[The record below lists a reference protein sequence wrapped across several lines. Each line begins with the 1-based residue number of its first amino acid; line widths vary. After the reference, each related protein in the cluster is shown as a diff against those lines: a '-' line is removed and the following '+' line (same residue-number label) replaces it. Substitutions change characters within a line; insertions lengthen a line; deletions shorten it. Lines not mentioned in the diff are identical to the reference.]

1 MSVTTK
7 ISDELL
13 KRLNEATI
21 AEPQQEIP
29 IIVTITSRTDLA
41 VLEEKGLNIQRTFQ
55 NSSDIAGPLT
65 VAEVNPVA
73 ELDSVV
79 AIDYAGN
86 ATFRGGSSLR

>member
-1 MSVTTK
+1 MTTK

-13 KRLNEATI
+13 KRLDEATI

-29 IIVTITSRTDLA
+29 VIVTITSGTDLA
-41 VLEEKGLNIQRTFQ
+41 VLEEKGLKIQRTFQ
-55 NSSDIAGPLT
+55 NSSDIAGTLT

-79 AIDYAGN
+79 AIDYDGTAW
-86 ATFRGGSSLR
+86 AR